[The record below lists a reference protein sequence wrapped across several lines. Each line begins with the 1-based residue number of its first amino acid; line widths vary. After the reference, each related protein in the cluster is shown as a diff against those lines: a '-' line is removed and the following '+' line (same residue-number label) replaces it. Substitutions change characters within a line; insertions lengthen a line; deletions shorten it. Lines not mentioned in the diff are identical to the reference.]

1 MTRYKLVVIGASA
14 GGLSA
19 LEKLLTPLPAN
30 FSIPIIVVQ
39 HISPDSE
46 NYMVTLLNNRCN
58 LHVKEIDEK
67 EVIKPG
73 YVYIAPPN
81 FHILMEEDHSISL
94 SVDEPVNFSRPS
106 IDVLFETAADV
117 FKNRLIGI
125 VLTGGNQDGA
135 VGLKTIKDKGGLTIV
150 QSPQEA
156 RVNIMPSIAIST
168 THPDYVLTLNEIS
181 SLLIKLAQ

>member
-1 MTRYKLVVIGASA
+1 MARYKLVVIGASA

-30 FSIPIIVVQ
+30 FNIPIIIVQ

-46 NYMVTLLNNRCN
+46 NYMVTLLNNKCH
-58 LHVKEIDEK
+58 LHVKEADEK
-67 EVIKPG
+67 EIIKAG

-81 FHILMEEDHSISL
+81 FHILIEEDHSISL
-94 SVDEPVNFSRPS
+94 SVEEHVNFSRPS

-135 VGLKTIKDKGGLTIV
+135 VGLKTIKDKGGLTIA

-156 RVNIMPSIAIST
+156 QVNIMPSIAIST

-181 SLLIKLAQ
+181 TLLIELAK